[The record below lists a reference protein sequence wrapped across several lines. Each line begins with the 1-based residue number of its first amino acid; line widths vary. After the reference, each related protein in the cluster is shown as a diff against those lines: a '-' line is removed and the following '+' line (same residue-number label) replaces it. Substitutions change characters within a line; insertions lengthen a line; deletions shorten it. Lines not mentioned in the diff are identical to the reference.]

1 MHSLVRV
8 RVTGSRVKGLRQV
21 KGRQY
26 SRGQERI
33 DKKSDRKAVPS
44 VRLGYRVSIKIE
56 FLLTSLDFAIP
67 DRKFFDILRFLYY
80 FLIIVR

>member
-8 RVTGSRVKGLRQV
+8 QVTGSWVKGLRQV

-33 DKKSDRKAVPS
+33 DKKGDRKDVPS
-44 VRLGYRVSIKIE
+44 AKLGYRVSIKIE
-56 FLLTSLDFAIP
+56 FLLNVSWHS
-67 DRKFFDILRFLYY
+67 
-80 FLIIVR
+80 